1 MIRFLV
7 LYFSL
12 LYYINITNSD
22 SITNV
27 DVFRVL
33 FKNQQPS
40 ANDLFVLHTWH
51 ITGTFI
57 GMILFV
63 QLCI

>member
-1 MIRFLV
+1 MIRFFV

-40 ANDLFVLHTWH
+40 ANDLFVLHT
-51 ITGTFI
+51 
-57 GMILFV
+57 
-63 QLCI
+63 